1 MGAQRRER
9 PLAGMTPTGSLK
21 RELALIGS
29 ITLVIAAALVA
40 LATTTTLGA

>member
-9 PLAGMTPTGSLK
+9 QLAGITPTGSLK

-29 ITLVIAAALVA
+29 ITLVIAAALAA